1 MATRR
6 YTVEELLLLRDSP
19 LVKKPEH
26 LPAIEQWIEYV
37 YLDVDGAREKLR
49 IPHSESQQQQQQQ
62 RQSVAGRQQRPTADA
77 SPMGNF
83 STGQRPSLMQ
93 ARSSAAR
100 SGGEDYIRFLVTRME
115 RRLTKSVE
123 DITLGPPKTLFASSR
138 NTARLADFADKPTTP
153 LTEAALNDEQE
164 GQRGGRM
171 FGDKQTNRKS
181 TNSGETDGRHNRE
194 SWTSARERR
203 ALVGDDDKAEG
214 GERHN
219 RYGRREQDGERRNGY
234 GDKQDTRWGRTED
247 KQQNGEKQGG
257 WREREKEKRDRDWD
271 RGGRVEKKPEWM
283 DDPAPKQ
290 DEDLSMMSMP
300 KNQDDFEKWKQAQHA
315 RNKKSTEEM
324 EPMPAELPP
333 APKEATPMKSAASKL
348 EGVTDK
354 PFGGLSEFR
363 RAEGAAEG
371 APTPAKTAT
380 AKGGKTSRF
389 MPMFKKDEPVEEPPQ
404 QLPAQTSIQ
413 KIANEVANDSAEDK
427 EGFQRILQML
437 GGNGTSQTPTPN
449 EPLSPAPRQVSNG
462 TKRQSR
468 FTGFFDQ
475 TPKSPERLQS
485 PQSGGQAPFKPMDT
499 GMLQGG
505 RGMTEEPG
513 SVFGGRLPDSQ
524 PNGQIMRSQP
534 PASLISPEPV
544 LPGNGSRDHQRPPS
558 GRMNDLFL
566 DNPPS
571 RGAATPDINIQN
583 LLASQ
588 RNQRAQGPDK
598 NSEFLLNLLQTKGS
612 RPPSQQA
619 RPEGNFP
626 LWLEQP
632 PNMPETHAPKPRA
645 PQQPGMF
652 EDQLLRNHPQEL
664 PRQEQQQMN
673 EMPQR
678 RTSQRAPPGFFDE
691 QNLFLQQQQQHH
703 RRNFTEPPQQHV
715 PPPGR
720 RMSGHPN
727 LPQMQVPQQ
736 APPFPPEF
744 LQSPSAQAPP
754 PGFNPHMPRHPPG
767 FHNIPNIFQA
777 PQPQQQREPSGFA
790 GVGGGPGMMHQQQ
803 QTTSPPNVPPGF
815 YGGPPGLP
823 PGFMQ
828 MRSPTDGISAGAAG
842 LRGNGIGNLG
852 RGFEGYESMQRR

>member
-1 MATRR
+1 MMATHH
-6 YTVEELLLLRDSP
+6 YTVEELLRLRESP
-19 LVKKPEH
+19 LVKKPEN

-49 IPHSESQQQQQQQ
+49 IPHSELQQQQQQQ

-83 STGQRPSLMQ
+83 SAGARPSLLQ
-93 ARSSAAR
+93 TRSSHAAR
-100 SGGEDYIRFLVTRME
+100 SGGKEYIRFLTTRMNI
-115 RRLTKSVE
+115 RLTQRIE

-138 NTARLADFADKPTTP
+138 NTARMADFADKPSTP
-153 LTEAALNDEQE
+153 FTEAASNDEQE
-164 GQRGGRM
+164 AQRGSRL
-171 FGDKQTNRKS
+171 FGDKQGNT
-181 TNSGETDGRHNRE
+181 EARHNRE

-203 ALVGDDDKAEG
+203 ALVGNDEKAEN
-214 GERHN
+214 GERNN
-219 RYGRREQDGERRNGY
+219 RYGRREQDGERRNGFN
-234 GDKQDTRWGRTED
+234 DRQETRWGRADD

-300 KNQDDFEKWKQAQHA
+300 KNQEDFEKWKQAQHA
-315 RNKKSTEEM
+315 RNKKSTEET
-324 EPMPAELPP
+324 EPLSDEPLP
-333 APKEATPMKSAASKL
+333 APKEAAPVKSAALKL
-348 EGVTDK
+348 EGVVDK
-354 PFGGLSEFR
+354 PFGGLTESKR
-363 RAEGAAEG
+363 IEGTPESV
-371 APTPAKTAT
+371 PTPARTGT
-380 AKGGKTSRF
+380 AKDRKTSRF
-389 MPMFKKDEPVEEPPQ
+389 MPMFKKDEPMEEAPASVRPAESSLQ
-404 QLPAQTSIQ
+404 QV
-413 KIANEVANDSAEDK
+413 ANEVANNSAEDK

-437 GGNGTSQTPTPN
+437 GGTGISQAATPN
-449 EPLSPAPRQVSNG
+449 EPTSPAPRQVSNG

-475 TPKSPERLQS
+475 TPKSPERMQS
-485 PQSGGQAPFKPMDT
+485 PQDGGQPPFKPMDS
-499 GMLQGG
+499 GMFQGG
-505 RGMTEEPG
+505 RNRVEEPAG
-513 SVFGGRLPDSQ
+513 MFGGRLPDSQ
-524 PNGQIMRSQP
+524 PSEQPVRSQP
-534 PASLISPEPV
+534 PAGMMSPEPA
-544 LPGNGSRDHQRPPS
+544 LPSNGSRDQQRPPS
-558 GRMNDLFL
+558 GRPNDLFL
-566 DNPPS
+566 ENPPS

-619 RPEGNFP
+619 RPDGNFP

-632 PNMPETHAPKPRA
+632 PSMPETHAPKPRA
-645 PQQPGMF
+645 PPPPGLF

-664 PRQEQQQMN
+664 PRQERAQVPVN
-673 EMPQR
+673 DMPQS
-678 RTSQRAPPGFFDE
+678 RTSQRPPPNFFEE
-691 QNLFLQQQQQHH
+691 QNFFLQQQQHH
-703 RRNFTEPPQQHV
+703 RRNFAEPPQQHV

-720 RMSGHPN
+720 RISGHPN
-727 LPQMQVPQQ
+727 LPSMQVPQQ
-736 APPFPPEF
+736 AAPYPPEF

-777 PQPQQQREPSGFA
+777 PQPPQQHQPQREPPAHVF
-790 GVGGGPGMMHQQQ
+790 GGGPGGTQGMMQQH
-803 QTTSPPNVPPGF
+803 TTSPPNVPPGF
-815 YGGPPGLP
+815 FGGPPGLP

-828 MRSPTDGISAGAAG
+828 MRSPTDGIPAGAAA
-842 LRGNGIGNLG
+842 LRGNGLG